1 MLPKW
6 KTCSKGIEKELLLA
20 QGGKPGK
27 DGIAEIK
34 GRLSSAIEKIKK
46 IPLRLATRESFFECF
61 PE

>member
-6 KTCSKGIEKELLLA
+6 KTRSKGIEKELLLA

-27 DGIAEIK
+27 DGTAEIK

-46 IPLRLATRESFFECF
+46 IPFGN
-61 PE
+61 